1 MRPRDSVTEGR
12 RLFDFGSAE
21 TGILRACFTLT
32 RSLHGGRE
40 ADGKVLSLL
49 EDSLAFLQH
58 YKMEAL
64 VFIAHPEYRAYRDL
78 YDLIQSVQLDVAG
91 PLLDA
96 WSAVAEPIYSQG
108 TANRDLFSGHAF
120 GRKRDIDVVMPE
132 SALVAL
138 RNIARERGFRQLV
151 FDENMLPLDATEEA
165 KRATLDLTPI
175 DKEFTFSQILPLDA
189 PGDLLELI
197 PDVLYPLYRDD
208 DGIKLVV
215 SVEPTI
221 SYAQGLD
228 YAGLLDNTERRDGRL
243 CVTTEA
249 SLVVNAYRFYTDF
262 TRSIFRPKIA
272 CEIVAMATCREI
284 DVAGL
289 ERFAQSRGLA
299 EYLHVVRYF
308 AALAGRDLGPA
319 RHDLLVS
326 ELFDVFG
333 EAELAETV

>member
-1 MRPRDSVTEGR
+1 M
-12 RLFDFGSAE
+12 
-21 TGILRACFTLT
+21 
-32 RSLHGGRE
+32 
-40 ADGKVLSLL
+40 
-49 EDSLAFLQH
+49 
-58 YKMEAL
+58 
-64 VFIAHPEYRAYRDL
+64 
-78 YDLIQSVQLDVAG
+78 
-91 PLLDA
+91 
-96 WSAVAEPIYSQG
+96 
-108 TANRDLFSGHAF
+108 
-120 GRKRDIDVVMPE
+120 
-132 SALVAL
+132 
-138 RNIARERGFRQLV
+138 
-151 FDENMLPLDATEEA
+151 
-165 KRATLDLTPI
+165 
-175 DKEFTFSQILPLDA
+175 
-189 PGDLLELI
+189 
-197 PDVLYPLYRDD
+197 LYPLYRED
-208 DGIKLVV
+208 DGVKLVV

-319 RHDLLVS
+319 RHDLLVP